1 MFDLGNEKVNLKEIP
16 IIHESHQQIKWTLLF
31 LDLMYVGV
39 IYNVDYILVYCGSEN
54 NPLVFF
60 VAFCYFAVMFN
71 TRYSM
76 DFYSSSF
83 ISLLQ
88 PNDSFPLLQND
99 VFHRAIFVIY
109 GLGIYLSTINI
120 SEDVEADATSGDF
133 GNCNFNSQYTNGFTI
148 GFIISRMTIL
158 FWNAVIV
165 FYSPLPAFRTIYFYS
180 FCSRAAIAFL
190 SVLVMLA
197 NFRDPDNIVYCLP
210 IVVALDIF
218 ADPIRAGVGYLV
230 TYYTKDPCTE
240 IEIHEEH
247 HAKKDSIYCNA
258 EVILERMGL
267 IFMLVLGEAI
277 VGFTFSTYTSENDG
291 TWRSQI
297 FAYLLLVS
305 IGMLF
310 YETVDRVNFENHAL
324 VKSLAYRTAFYLLHI
339 MSSIFLLGGI
349 AGVIELYADSGN
361 ILPAGFTNNDDDHVT
376 DDHSGTAHDDH
387 SGTAHDDHTAHV
399 IDVQYY
405 SWLVSIG
412 LTGMETCLELMRF
425 LHEPVLFKHFRF
437 NDYTVWIK
445 LMFRLSMM
453 LHLAIYFI
461 ADATNTSSDMIIVAH
476 AIVVLATNLLH
487 VATTTYG
494 RPNIGSEYTG
504 KDVEVGSNASVGG
517 GFGGLGYIRG
527 FYHGGSQGSR
537 NTLMN
542 KHNNSTDGGGVG
554 RLTGFSYYGGAT
566 SSLHQRMTNNSTDL
580 RTNSRTSSAVRP
592 RSADDQGNSAISAIS
607 GISATSSSSSNI
619 LHQSSITTINNQ
631 IPSNVGLPTILEEET
646 TGNSFS
652 IESSPYDSKTRYKLM
667 ED

>member
-71 TRYSM
+71 TRYAM
-76 DFYSSSF
+76 DFYSSSY
-83 ISLLQ
+83 ISFTS
-88 PNDSFPLLQND
+88 NDSFPLLQND

-109 GLGIYLSTINI
+109 GLGVYLSTVNI
-120 SEDVEADATSGDF
+120 SEDVEADATKGDF

-158 FWNAVIV
+158 FWNAIIV
-165 FYSPLPAFRTIYFYS
+165 FYSPLPTFRSVYFYS
-180 FCSRAAIAFL
+180 FCSRAALAFL

-197 NFRDPDNIVYCLP
+197 IFRDPDNVVYCLP

-218 ADPIRAGVGYLV
+218 ADPIRYACSLLITYLFN
-230 TYYTKDPCTE
+230 DPCVE

-247 HAKKDSIYCNA
+247 HAKKDSIFCNA

-277 VGFTFSTYTSENDG
+277 IGFTFSTYTSENDG

-324 VKSLAYRTAFYLLHI
+324 VKSLSYRTLFYLLHI
-339 MSSIFLLGGI
+339 MSSIFLLVGI
-349 AGVIELYADSGN
+349 AGVIELYADAGN
-361 ILPAGFTNNDDDHVT
+361 ILPAGFTNNDDDHQT
-376 DDHSGTAHDDH
+376 DDHGEP
-387 SGTAHDDHTAHV
+387 AHDDHTAHV

-412 LTGMETCLELMRF
+412 LAGMETCLELMRF
-425 LHEPVLFKHFRF
+425 LHEPIFFKHFRF
-437 NDYTVWIK
+437 SDYTLWLK
-445 LMFRLSMM
+445 LMFRLSMV
-453 LHLAIYFI
+453 LHLVIYFV
-461 ADATNTSSDMIIVAH
+461 ADAMNTSSDMIIVAH
-476 AIVVLATNLLH
+476 AIVVLVTNLLH
-487 VATTTYG
+487 VATSTYG
-494 RPNIGSEYTG
+494 RPNIGSEFTG

-517 GFGGLGYIRG
+517 RGGGLGYIHG

-542 KHNNSTDGGGVG
+542 KQNNSSTDGAGGGGGVG
-554 RLTGFSYYGGAT
+554 RLTGFSYYGGA
-566 SSLHQRMTNNSTDL
+566 SSLHQRMTNNSADL
-580 RTNSRTSSAVRP
+580 RTTSRGSSSVRP
-592 RSADDQGNSAISAIS
+592 RSADDQGNSAL
-607 GISATSSSSSNI
+607 SATSSSSTNI
-619 LHQSSITTINNQ
+619 LHQSSLTTVNNQ
-631 IPSNVGLPTILEEET
+631 IPSNTGLPTILEEET

-652 IESSPYDSKTRYKLM
+652 IESSPYDSNTRYKLM